1 LYQCG
6 VRSAEWGETAS
17 SCLFIIALYLISKF
31 EPWTMNYEPL
41 TLNPERIIRRC
52 IMKKALV
59 LMVMVAV
66 SVCYATTLYAA
77 QKAYYVQSVKAKVM
91 SSPSFKAGVIVEMHR
106 GDKLYSSG
114 RKGSWIKVKVAKKY
128 GYISSMLV
136 ATHPPFKRV
145 RVIKGDDTKI
155 QRGVR
160 RRASSYTSAAAAR
173 GLTKEDRRRLS
184 KEEKIDYDSLEK
196 IESFQLDQD
205 EIDRFMEG
213 KSL

>member
-1 LYQCG
+1 MRKIL
-6 VRSAEWGETAS
+6 
-17 SCLFIIALYLISKF
+17 LL
-31 EPWTMNYEPL
+31 
-41 TLNPERIIRRC
+41 
-52 IMKKALV
+52 LV
-59 LMVMVAV
+59 VVAV

-91 SSPSFKAGVIVEMHR
+91 SSPSFKAGVIVVMHR

-145 RVIKGDDTKI
+145 RVIRSDEKKI
-155 QRGVR
+155 KHGVR

-196 IESFQLDQD
+196 IESFQLGDD
-205 EIDRFMEG
+205 EIARFMEG
-213 KSL
+213 NNL